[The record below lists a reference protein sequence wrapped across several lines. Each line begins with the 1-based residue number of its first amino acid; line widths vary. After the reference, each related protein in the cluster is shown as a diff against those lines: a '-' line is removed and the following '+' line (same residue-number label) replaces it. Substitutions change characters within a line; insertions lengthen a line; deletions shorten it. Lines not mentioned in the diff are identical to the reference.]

1 VKPVL
6 LLDVVGLAKAMIG
19 PDTPRLTALAREGF
33 AAELGSVLPA
43 VTCSAQATM
52 VTGRMPA
59 EHGIVGNGWYFR
71 ELNEVWLWRQSGALI
86 EGPKLWDAA
95 RRRDPSFRC
104 ANLFWWYNMNTSADL
119 GATPRPTYPADGS
132 KLFGIYTYPHGL
144 RAELEGSLGEFPFH
158 SFWGPAAGIDCSDW
172 IGRAAEQVIEKHR
185 PTLLLAYL
193 PHLDYDFQRF
203 GASDSRARE
212 QISRVDAVAGRLV
225 ESARAAGYAV
235 VVVSEYGICD
245 VTRPVHLNRILREA
259 GLLTAL
265 ETPLG
270 WELLDFGLSRAF
282 AVADHQVAH
291 VYVKRRED
299 REAVAS
305 LLRSVDGVGEVL
317 DETGVQAAGLA
328 HPRSGDLVAV
338 AESDAWFSYYYWLD
352 DARAPDFARTVDI
365 HRKPGFDPAEL
376 FFDPA
381 RPFVKLSAAWALAR
395 KTLGFRYLLDV
406 VSLDASI
413 VKGSHGRLPD
423 APEQGPVLVCSEP
436 GQGRPR
442 LAATEVFGLVL
453 DLLQRA

>member
-1 VKPVL
+1 MKPVL
-6 LLDVVGLAKAMIG
+6 LLDVVGLTRAMLG
-19 PDTPRLTALAREGF
+19 PDTPHLTALARDGF

-43 VTCSAQATM
+43 LTCSGQATL

-86 EGPKLWDAA
+86 EGPKLWDVA
-95 RRRDPSFRC
+95 RQRDPSFRC

-132 KLFGIYTYPHGL
+132 KLFGIYTYPHEL
-144 RAELEGSLGEFPFH
+144 RRELEGRLGAFPFH
-158 SFWGPAAGIDCSDW
+158 SFWGPGAGIACSEW
-172 IGRAAEQVIEKHR
+172 IGRAAAQVLEEQR

-193 PHLDYDFQRF
+193 PHLDYDFQRW
-203 GASDSRARE
+203 GPSDPRARA
-212 QISRVDAVAGRLV
+212 QIGRVDAIAGRLG
-225 ESARAAGYAV
+225 ESARAAGYAGGV
-235 VVVSEYGICD
+235 LSEYGIRD
-245 VTRPVHLNRILREA
+245 VARPVHLNRILREA
-259 GLLTAL
+259 GLLSAL

-291 VYVKRRED
+291 VYVKRAED
-299 REAVAS
+299 REAVAA
-305 LLRSVDGVGEVL
+305 LLRSVDGVEQVL
-317 DETGVQAAGLA
+317 DAGGLDAAGLA
-328 HPRSGDLVAV
+328 HPRAGDLVAV
-338 AESDAWFSYYYWLD
+338 AEPDAWFSYYYWLD

-365 HRKPGFDPAEL
+365 HRKPGYDPAEL

-381 RPFVKLSAAWALAR
+381 RPLVKLAAAWALLR
-395 KTLGFRYLLDV
+395 KTLGFRYRMDV

-423 APEQGPVLVCSEP
+423 TPEAGPVLVCSEP
-436 GQGRPR
+436 GHARER

-453 DLLQRA
+453 DLLERP